1 MGTLQIHPG
10 MKIKTSKKFWQAAA
24 LGTLA
29 GMRTMAAPV
38 IANQILTRHPS
49 GHLSKSNL
57 DFMQSERLSVVL
69 KLFGL
74 AELVSDKL
82 PFTPA
87 RTKAA
92 GVIARCVSGSL
103 AGASIYKAKGNNALA
118 GATVGAITALCA
130 TYGCYLLRK
139 SIGKNSCIPDALT
152 GGIEDLL
159 VIGGGLALIN
169 NY

>member
-1 MGTLQIHPG
+1 MGTVQIHPC

-38 IANQILTRHPS
+38 IVNQILTRRPS

-57 DFMQSERLSVVL
+57 DFMQSEKLSVVL
-69 KLFGL
+69 KLFGVG
-74 AELVSDKL
+74 ELIGDKL

-103 AGASIYKAKGNNALA
+103 AGASIYKAKGNNAFT
-118 GATVGAITALCA
+118 GATVGAIAALGA
-130 TYGCYLLRK
+130 TYACYLLRK
-139 SIGKNSCIPDALT
+139 SIGKNIHVPDALT
-152 GGIEDLL
+152 GGMEDLL

-169 NY
+169 SY